1 MNMIRINR
9 KGFTLIELLVVV
21 LIIGILASVALPQ
34 YRKVVM
40 KSRLVQLKTLAHT
53 IAQAEERY
61 FLANNVYSPNFE
73 ELDIDSPAFLESTST
88 ASTETRTFSWG
99 SCWIAAEDTW
109 GSRAACS
116 NTQDGIT
123 YYVYFQHSSTT
134 PDRRMCRANNTNL
147 SSTQNQ
153 VCKSDAGGTSKSVN
167 SDNVDWY
174 Y

>member
-34 YRKVVM
+34 YKKAVM
-40 KSRLVQLKTLAHT
+40 KSRLVQLKTMAT
-53 IAQAEERY
+53 AIAQAEERY
-61 FLANNVYSPNFE
+61 YLANNMYSPIVE
-73 ELDIDSPAFLESTST
+73 ELDIDSPAYVGSSSDAT
-88 ASTETRTFSWG
+88 TETRTFSWG
-99 SCWIAAEDTW
+99 SCWVAAEDTW
-109 GSRAACS
+109 GSRVGCS
-116 NTQDGIT
+116 SLKDDIN
-123 YYVYFQHSSTT
+123 YYEYFQYSSVT
-134 PDRRMCRANNTNL
+134 PGRRMCRAKNTNL

-153 VCKSDAGGTSKSVN
+153 VCKSDAGGSSKSVN